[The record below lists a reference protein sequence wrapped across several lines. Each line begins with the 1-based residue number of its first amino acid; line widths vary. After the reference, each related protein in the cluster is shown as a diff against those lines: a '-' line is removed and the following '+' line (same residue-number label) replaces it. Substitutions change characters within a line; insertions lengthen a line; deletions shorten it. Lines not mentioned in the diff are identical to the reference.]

1 MAIGKVEICGVDTS
15 TLPVISNER
24 MRQLFPLVHGGD
36 MQARE
41 EFIRAICG
49 LCSACSSGSIIAA
62 KMWTICFRSAAS
74 D

>member
-24 MRQLFPLVHGGD
+24 MRQLFPLVHGGNLSG
-36 MQARE
+36 
-41 EFIRAICG
+41 AICVW
-49 LCSACSSGSIIAA
+49 CSACSSGSIIAA

>member
-24 MRQLFPLVHGGD
+24 MRGRSSSG
-36 MQARE
+36 
-41 EFIRAICG
+41 AICG
-49 LCSACSSGSIIAA
+49 LCSACSSGSIIAV
-62 KMWTICFRSAAS
+62 KMWTIYFRSAAS